1 MLDPDGFHPMDP
13 SLPYIWPPRDAVKT
27 EPADGGADGNAD
39 GGADGS
45 APGMASVFAAT
56 FDGMRSG
63 DMMVRECGA
72 ECAGCP
78 SSGCLLAHADGL
90 GACR

>member
-1 MLDPDGFHPMDP
+1 MDP

-45 APGMASVFAAT
+45 APGMAGVFAAT

-78 SSGCLLAHADGL
+78 SAVAFWRMPTASAHADEAGH
-90 GACR
+90 R